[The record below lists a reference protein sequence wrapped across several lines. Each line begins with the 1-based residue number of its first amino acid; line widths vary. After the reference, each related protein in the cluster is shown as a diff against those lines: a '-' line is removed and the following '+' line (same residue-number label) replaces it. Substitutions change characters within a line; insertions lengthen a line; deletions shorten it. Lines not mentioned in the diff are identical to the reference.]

1 MKLIDIVNARHSLT
15 KLAAQDLPL
24 KTALAVVRTVEA
36 ANSYLGFY
44 GGEIAKFNPEED
56 TYRLRELNEMEID
69 DFNPERIV
77 ISAELD
83 GVRLSASDVKMLEP
97 FVEFQ

>member
-1 MKLIDIVNARHSLT
+1 MRLIDIVNARCSLQ

-44 GGEIAKFNPEED
+44 GGEIAKFNPEEEPA
-56 TYRLRELNEMEID
+56 RLKELNEMEID
-69 DFNPERIV
+69 DFQPERIA
-77 ISAELD
+77 ISAEMD
-83 GVRLSASDVKMLEP
+83 GIRLSASDVKMLEP
-97 FVEFQ
+97 FVDFR

>member
-1 MKLIDIVNARHSLT
+1 MKLIDIVNARGALQ

-44 GGEIAKFNPEED
+44 GGEIAKFNPEEEPA
-56 TYRLRELNEMEID
+56 RLMDLNEMEID
-69 DFNPERIV
+69 DFQPERIA
-77 ISAELD
+77 ISTEMD
-83 GVRLSASDVKMLEP
+83 GILLSASDVKRLEP

>member
-1 MKLIDIVNARHSLT
+1 MKLIDIVNARGSLQ

-24 KTALAVVRTVEA
+24 KTALAVVRTVET

-56 TYRLRELNEMEID
+56 PARLRELNEMEID
-69 DFNPERIV
+69 DFNPEKIA
-77 ISAELD
+77 ISTDLD
-83 GVRLSASDVKMLEP
+83 GIRLSASDVKMLEP